1 MALKNFR
8 YQYVQTE
15 VEVALLIISATA
27 FVVLANPS
35 NVTLQVHL
43 LLQSSSNLS
52 DQLSIVISFGTCCAG
67 GTSHQK
73 LSENLL
79 RSPKLERANIA
90 ADAATLDTSCAIDH
104 TGMSPF
110 IIMTT

>member
-15 VEVALLIISATA
+15 LEVAMLIISTTA
-27 FVVLANPS
+27 FIVLEDPS
-35 NVTLQVHL
+35 NITLPVHL
-43 LLQSSSNLS
+43 LLQSSSNLP

-73 LSENLL
+73 LSANLL